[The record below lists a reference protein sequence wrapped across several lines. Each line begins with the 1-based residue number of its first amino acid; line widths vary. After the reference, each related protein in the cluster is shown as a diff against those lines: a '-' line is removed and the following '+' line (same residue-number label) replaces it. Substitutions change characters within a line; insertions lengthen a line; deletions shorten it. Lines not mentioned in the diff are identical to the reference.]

1 MNAMEKKI
9 DIISFLAGIVEEN
22 THSYQ
27 SDFAI
32 DEARLKSAM
41 LEAGQENRTFL
52 WMSRPCGTWCFLERE
67 VFIREAP
74 AHLTWTHG
82 DYAAEAS
89 KIKAYRV
96 IVAPGR
102 EGTFVLGSVKP
113 LNYGEQVQRVKR
125 SAVHAQSVAIT
136 FEDGEARTM
145 SYQDYSRV
153 FRSLIADHGK
163 IERIYYKVGNEDEL
177 AHILQTERMI
187 STGRK
192 QRPQKRKT
200 PIR

>member
-27 SDFAI
+27 SDFSI
-32 DEARLKSAM
+32 DEEHLKSAM
-41 LEAGQENRTFL
+41 LEASRENRTFL

-74 AHLTWTHG
+74 AHLTWTHD
-82 DYAAEAS
+82 DYAAEAG
-89 KIKAYRV
+89 KIRAYRV

-102 EGTFVLGSVKP
+102 EGAFVPGTVKP

-125 SAVHAQSVAIT
+125 SAIHAQSVAIT

-145 SYQDYSRV
+145 SYQDYSRT
-153 FRSLIADHGK
+153 FRGLIAAHGK
-163 IERIYYKVGNEDEL
+163 IEQIYYKVGNEDEL

-187 STGRK
+187 SASRK
-192 QRPQKRKT
+192 QRPQKRKPPT
-200 PIR
+200 R